1 MKNVLRRAIELLN
14 LLSDNENLTT
24 ENIKDSISDYRD
36 LNQQAFRRS
45 FERDK
50 NLLRSF
56 GYLIQYEN
64 DKWSYDKGYSLSG
77 YSIYES
83 IIKSDKISSEKL
95 INTYLYL
102 KKYLS
107 NSNYDNDKSEII
119 SKILQS
125 INEKRR
131 VGFDYLDK
139 YRKVKPQGLKYFD
152 NKWYLAGEE
161 NGSLKTF
168 NLDQIHNLKIGNKAD
183 LFQIENKNFPFS
195 WDDEK
200 YSIEATIKLK
210 KDLYDVNKNIFAH
223 NQTQLE
229 IKDEF
234 LHCNV
239 STNDS
244 YGFIKFLLLLDDEI
258 EIIKINSTV
267 NLKELLDVKKIDLQ
281 LVMSA
286 LSLIQNKEKWNI
298 NKLVQKLN
306 ISEKDLFYILSVITD
321 IYSQQGELLIDY
333 EYDDKNQEL
342 LFNFNPSLKNII
354 QINDGELFNLVFLL
368 TSNSIFKELVK
379 NNSDIEEFYNVVSP
393 YFNLEILDESNDGV
407 FENLT
412 FFEENIISYIKLGS
426 TEETFY
432 RIQPILLTT
441 NTDGIV
447 LEAIDLNEEKSKTF
461 LINRI
466 VDSLSIE
473 DFRESKKSN
482 NMEVVM
488 KFTYLNEKVLTDI
501 NKDDYQ
507 LKNKHVEAKF
517 YSELNAINFA
527 IKNYENIDI
536 ISPQFITNELKNR
549 NDKLKKEIKDMSLI
563 ELTIIIFISL
573 GILDKDKIGKFFR
586 VFNSSNS
593 DQVRK
598 VIGDETIEQKW
609 VWLEEE

>member
-102 KKYLS
+102 KKFLS
-107 NSNYDNDKSEII
+107 NSNYDNFKSEII

-234 LHCNV
+234 LRCNV

-267 NLKELLDVKKIDLQ
+267 NLKELLDVKK
-281 LVMSA
+281 
-286 LSLIQNKEKWNI
+286 N
-298 NKLVQKLN
+298 
-306 ISEKDLFYILSVITD
+306 
-321 IYSQQGELLIDY
+321 
-333 EYDDKNQEL
+333 
-342 LFNFNPSLKNII
+342 
-354 QINDGELFNLVFLL
+354 
-368 TSNSIFKELVK
+368 
-379 NNSDIEEFYNVVSP
+379 
-393 YFNLEILDESNDGV
+393 
-407 FENLT
+407 
-412 FFEENIISYIKLGS
+412 
-426 TEETFY
+426 
-432 RIQPILLTT
+432 
-441 NTDGIV
+441 
-447 LEAIDLNEEKSKTF
+447 
-461 LINRI
+461 
-466 VDSLSIE
+466 
-473 DFRESKKSN
+473 
-482 NMEVVM
+482 
-488 KFTYLNEKVLTDI
+488 
-501 NKDDYQ
+501 
-507 LKNKHVEAKF
+507 
-517 YSELNAINFA
+517 
-527 IKNYENIDI
+527 
-536 ISPQFITNELKNR
+536 
-549 NDKLKKEIKDMSLI
+549 
-563 ELTIIIFISL
+563 
-573 GILDKDKIGKFFR
+573 
-586 VFNSSNS
+586 
-593 DQVRK
+593 
-598 VIGDETIEQKW
+598 
-609 VWLEEE
+609 

>member
-14 LLSDNENLTT
+14 LLSDNQNLTT

-152 NKWYLAGEE
+152 NKWYLAGEDS
-161 NGSLKTF
+161 GLLKTF

-267 NLKELLDVKKIDLQ
+267 NLKELLDVKK
-281 LVMSA
+281 
-286 LSLIQNKEKWNI
+286 N
-298 NKLVQKLN
+298 
-306 ISEKDLFYILSVITD
+306 
-321 IYSQQGELLIDY
+321 
-333 EYDDKNQEL
+333 
-342 LFNFNPSLKNII
+342 
-354 QINDGELFNLVFLL
+354 
-368 TSNSIFKELVK
+368 
-379 NNSDIEEFYNVVSP
+379 
-393 YFNLEILDESNDGV
+393 
-407 FENLT
+407 
-412 FFEENIISYIKLGS
+412 
-426 TEETFY
+426 
-432 RIQPILLTT
+432 
-441 NTDGIV
+441 
-447 LEAIDLNEEKSKTF
+447 
-461 LINRI
+461 
-466 VDSLSIE
+466 
-473 DFRESKKSN
+473 
-482 NMEVVM
+482 
-488 KFTYLNEKVLTDI
+488 
-501 NKDDYQ
+501 
-507 LKNKHVEAKF
+507 
-517 YSELNAINFA
+517 
-527 IKNYENIDI
+527 
-536 ISPQFITNELKNR
+536 
-549 NDKLKKEIKDMSLI
+549 
-563 ELTIIIFISL
+563 
-573 GILDKDKIGKFFR
+573 
-586 VFNSSNS
+586 
-593 DQVRK
+593 
-598 VIGDETIEQKW
+598 
-609 VWLEEE
+609 

>member
-1 MKNVLRRAIELLN
+1 MKNVLKRAIELLN

-83 IIKSDKISSEKL
+83 IIKSDKISNEKL

-244 YGFIKFLLLLDDEI
+244 YGFIKFLLLIDDEI

-267 NLKELLDVKKIDLQ
+267 NLKELLDVKK
-281 LVMSA
+281 
-286 LSLIQNKEKWNI
+286 N
-298 NKLVQKLN
+298 
-306 ISEKDLFYILSVITD
+306 
-321 IYSQQGELLIDY
+321 
-333 EYDDKNQEL
+333 
-342 LFNFNPSLKNII
+342 
-354 QINDGELFNLVFLL
+354 
-368 TSNSIFKELVK
+368 
-379 NNSDIEEFYNVVSP
+379 
-393 YFNLEILDESNDGV
+393 
-407 FENLT
+407 
-412 FFEENIISYIKLGS
+412 
-426 TEETFY
+426 
-432 RIQPILLTT
+432 
-441 NTDGIV
+441 
-447 LEAIDLNEEKSKTF
+447 
-461 LINRI
+461 
-466 VDSLSIE
+466 
-473 DFRESKKSN
+473 
-482 NMEVVM
+482 
-488 KFTYLNEKVLTDI
+488 
-501 NKDDYQ
+501 
-507 LKNKHVEAKF
+507 
-517 YSELNAINFA
+517 
-527 IKNYENIDI
+527 
-536 ISPQFITNELKNR
+536 
-549 NDKLKKEIKDMSLI
+549 
-563 ELTIIIFISL
+563 
-573 GILDKDKIGKFFR
+573 
-586 VFNSSNS
+586 
-593 DQVRK
+593 
-598 VIGDETIEQKW
+598 
-609 VWLEEE
+609 

>member
-24 ENIKDSISDYRD
+24 ENIKDSIYDYRD

-107 NSNYDNDKSEII
+107 NSNYDNDRSEII

-131 VGFDYLDK
+131 VGFDYLEK

-152 NKWYLAGEE
+152 SKWYLAGEE

-229 IKDEF
+229 IKDDF

-267 NLKELLDVKKIDLQ
+267 NLKELLDVKK
-281 LVMSA
+281 
-286 LSLIQNKEKWNI
+286 N
-298 NKLVQKLN
+298 
-306 ISEKDLFYILSVITD
+306 
-321 IYSQQGELLIDY
+321 
-333 EYDDKNQEL
+333 
-342 LFNFNPSLKNII
+342 
-354 QINDGELFNLVFLL
+354 
-368 TSNSIFKELVK
+368 
-379 NNSDIEEFYNVVSP
+379 
-393 YFNLEILDESNDGV
+393 
-407 FENLT
+407 
-412 FFEENIISYIKLGS
+412 
-426 TEETFY
+426 
-432 RIQPILLTT
+432 
-441 NTDGIV
+441 
-447 LEAIDLNEEKSKTF
+447 
-461 LINRI
+461 
-466 VDSLSIE
+466 
-473 DFRESKKSN
+473 
-482 NMEVVM
+482 
-488 KFTYLNEKVLTDI
+488 
-501 NKDDYQ
+501 
-507 LKNKHVEAKF
+507 
-517 YSELNAINFA
+517 
-527 IKNYENIDI
+527 
-536 ISPQFITNELKNR
+536 
-549 NDKLKKEIKDMSLI
+549 
-563 ELTIIIFISL
+563 
-573 GILDKDKIGKFFR
+573 
-586 VFNSSNS
+586 
-593 DQVRK
+593 
-598 VIGDETIEQKW
+598 
-609 VWLEEE
+609 

>member
-131 VGFDYLDK
+131 VGFDYLEK

-168 NLDQIHNLKIGNKAD
+168 NLDQIHNLKIGNKTD

-229 IKDEF
+229 IKDDF

-244 YGFIKFLLLLDDEI
+244 YGFIKFLLFLDDEI

-267 NLKELLDVKKIDLQ
+267 NLKELLDVKK
-281 LVMSA
+281 
-286 LSLIQNKEKWNI
+286 N
-298 NKLVQKLN
+298 
-306 ISEKDLFYILSVITD
+306 
-321 IYSQQGELLIDY
+321 
-333 EYDDKNQEL
+333 
-342 LFNFNPSLKNII
+342 
-354 QINDGELFNLVFLL
+354 
-368 TSNSIFKELVK
+368 
-379 NNSDIEEFYNVVSP
+379 
-393 YFNLEILDESNDGV
+393 
-407 FENLT
+407 
-412 FFEENIISYIKLGS
+412 
-426 TEETFY
+426 
-432 RIQPILLTT
+432 
-441 NTDGIV
+441 
-447 LEAIDLNEEKSKTF
+447 
-461 LINRI
+461 
-466 VDSLSIE
+466 
-473 DFRESKKSN
+473 
-482 NMEVVM
+482 
-488 KFTYLNEKVLTDI
+488 
-501 NKDDYQ
+501 
-507 LKNKHVEAKF
+507 
-517 YSELNAINFA
+517 
-527 IKNYENIDI
+527 
-536 ISPQFITNELKNR
+536 
-549 NDKLKKEIKDMSLI
+549 
-563 ELTIIIFISL
+563 
-573 GILDKDKIGKFFR
+573 
-586 VFNSSNS
+586 
-593 DQVRK
+593 
-598 VIGDETIEQKW
+598 
-609 VWLEEE
+609 

>member
-83 IIKSDKISSEKL
+83 IIKSDKISNEKL

-119 SKILQS
+119 SKTLQS

-161 NGSLKTF
+161 NGLLKTF

-267 NLKELLDVKKIDLQ
+267 NLKELLDVKK
-281 LVMSA
+281 
-286 LSLIQNKEKWNI
+286 N
-298 NKLVQKLN
+298 
-306 ISEKDLFYILSVITD
+306 
-321 IYSQQGELLIDY
+321 
-333 EYDDKNQEL
+333 
-342 LFNFNPSLKNII
+342 
-354 QINDGELFNLVFLL
+354 
-368 TSNSIFKELVK
+368 
-379 NNSDIEEFYNVVSP
+379 
-393 YFNLEILDESNDGV
+393 
-407 FENLT
+407 
-412 FFEENIISYIKLGS
+412 
-426 TEETFY
+426 
-432 RIQPILLTT
+432 
-441 NTDGIV
+441 
-447 LEAIDLNEEKSKTF
+447 
-461 LINRI
+461 
-466 VDSLSIE
+466 
-473 DFRESKKSN
+473 
-482 NMEVVM
+482 
-488 KFTYLNEKVLTDI
+488 
-501 NKDDYQ
+501 
-507 LKNKHVEAKF
+507 
-517 YSELNAINFA
+517 
-527 IKNYENIDI
+527 
-536 ISPQFITNELKNR
+536 
-549 NDKLKKEIKDMSLI
+549 
-563 ELTIIIFISL
+563 
-573 GILDKDKIGKFFR
+573 
-586 VFNSSNS
+586 
-593 DQVRK
+593 
-598 VIGDETIEQKW
+598 
-609 VWLEEE
+609 

>member
-14 LLSDNENLTT
+14 LLSDNQNLTT

-64 DKWSYDKGYSLSG
+64 DKWSYDKGYTLSG

-107 NSNYDNDKSEII
+107 NSNYDNDKSEKI

-131 VGFDYLDK
+131 VGFDYLEK

-161 NGSLKTF
+161 NGPLKTF

-267 NLKELLDVKKIDLQ
+267 NLKELLDVKK
-281 LVMSA
+281 
-286 LSLIQNKEKWNI
+286 N
-298 NKLVQKLN
+298 
-306 ISEKDLFYILSVITD
+306 
-321 IYSQQGELLIDY
+321 
-333 EYDDKNQEL
+333 
-342 LFNFNPSLKNII
+342 
-354 QINDGELFNLVFLL
+354 
-368 TSNSIFKELVK
+368 
-379 NNSDIEEFYNVVSP
+379 
-393 YFNLEILDESNDGV
+393 
-407 FENLT
+407 
-412 FFEENIISYIKLGS
+412 
-426 TEETFY
+426 
-432 RIQPILLTT
+432 
-441 NTDGIV
+441 
-447 LEAIDLNEEKSKTF
+447 
-461 LINRI
+461 
-466 VDSLSIE
+466 
-473 DFRESKKSN
+473 
-482 NMEVVM
+482 
-488 KFTYLNEKVLTDI
+488 
-501 NKDDYQ
+501 
-507 LKNKHVEAKF
+507 
-517 YSELNAINFA
+517 
-527 IKNYENIDI
+527 
-536 ISPQFITNELKNR
+536 
-549 NDKLKKEIKDMSLI
+549 
-563 ELTIIIFISL
+563 
-573 GILDKDKIGKFFR
+573 
-586 VFNSSNS
+586 
-593 DQVRK
+593 
-598 VIGDETIEQKW
+598 
-609 VWLEEE
+609 

>member
-1 MKNVLRRAIELLN
+1 MKNVLKRAIELLN

-83 IIKSDKISSEKL
+83 IIKSGKISNEKL

-119 SKILQS
+119 SKTLQS

-161 NGSLKTF
+161 NELLKTF

-267 NLKELLDVKKIDLQ
+267 NLKELLDVKK
-281 LVMSA
+281 
-286 LSLIQNKEKWNI
+286 N
-298 NKLVQKLN
+298 
-306 ISEKDLFYILSVITD
+306 
-321 IYSQQGELLIDY
+321 
-333 EYDDKNQEL
+333 
-342 LFNFNPSLKNII
+342 
-354 QINDGELFNLVFLL
+354 
-368 TSNSIFKELVK
+368 
-379 NNSDIEEFYNVVSP
+379 
-393 YFNLEILDESNDGV
+393 
-407 FENLT
+407 
-412 FFEENIISYIKLGS
+412 
-426 TEETFY
+426 
-432 RIQPILLTT
+432 
-441 NTDGIV
+441 
-447 LEAIDLNEEKSKTF
+447 
-461 LINRI
+461 
-466 VDSLSIE
+466 
-473 DFRESKKSN
+473 
-482 NMEVVM
+482 
-488 KFTYLNEKVLTDI
+488 
-501 NKDDYQ
+501 
-507 LKNKHVEAKF
+507 
-517 YSELNAINFA
+517 
-527 IKNYENIDI
+527 
-536 ISPQFITNELKNR
+536 
-549 NDKLKKEIKDMSLI
+549 
-563 ELTIIIFISL
+563 
-573 GILDKDKIGKFFR
+573 
-586 VFNSSNS
+586 
-593 DQVRK
+593 
-598 VIGDETIEQKW
+598 
-609 VWLEEE
+609 

>member
-161 NGSLKTF
+161 NELLKTF

-195 WDDEK
+195 WDVEN

-210 KDLYDVNKNIFAH
+210 KDLYEVNKNTFAH

-244 YGFIKFLLLLDDEI
+244 YGFIKFLLLIDDEI

-267 NLKELLDVKKIDLQ
+267 NLKELLDVKK
-281 LVMSA
+281 
-286 LSLIQNKEKWNI
+286 N
-298 NKLVQKLN
+298 
-306 ISEKDLFYILSVITD
+306 
-321 IYSQQGELLIDY
+321 
-333 EYDDKNQEL
+333 
-342 LFNFNPSLKNII
+342 
-354 QINDGELFNLVFLL
+354 
-368 TSNSIFKELVK
+368 
-379 NNSDIEEFYNVVSP
+379 
-393 YFNLEILDESNDGV
+393 
-407 FENLT
+407 
-412 FFEENIISYIKLGS
+412 
-426 TEETFY
+426 
-432 RIQPILLTT
+432 
-441 NTDGIV
+441 
-447 LEAIDLNEEKSKTF
+447 
-461 LINRI
+461 
-466 VDSLSIE
+466 
-473 DFRESKKSN
+473 
-482 NMEVVM
+482 
-488 KFTYLNEKVLTDI
+488 
-501 NKDDYQ
+501 
-507 LKNKHVEAKF
+507 
-517 YSELNAINFA
+517 
-527 IKNYENIDI
+527 
-536 ISPQFITNELKNR
+536 
-549 NDKLKKEIKDMSLI
+549 
-563 ELTIIIFISL
+563 
-573 GILDKDKIGKFFR
+573 
-586 VFNSSNS
+586 
-593 DQVRK
+593 
-598 VIGDETIEQKW
+598 
-609 VWLEEE
+609 

>member
-24 ENIKDSISDYRD
+24 ENIKDNISDYRD

-161 NGSLKTF
+161 NGLLKTF
-168 NLDQIHNLKIGNKAD
+168 NLDQIHNLKTGNKAD

-234 LHCNV
+234 LHCNI

-267 NLKELLDVKKIDLQ
+267 NLQELLDVKK
-281 LVMSA
+281 
-286 LSLIQNKEKWNI
+286 N
-298 NKLVQKLN
+298 
-306 ISEKDLFYILSVITD
+306 
-321 IYSQQGELLIDY
+321 
-333 EYDDKNQEL
+333 
-342 LFNFNPSLKNII
+342 
-354 QINDGELFNLVFLL
+354 
-368 TSNSIFKELVK
+368 
-379 NNSDIEEFYNVVSP
+379 
-393 YFNLEILDESNDGV
+393 
-407 FENLT
+407 
-412 FFEENIISYIKLGS
+412 
-426 TEETFY
+426 
-432 RIQPILLTT
+432 
-441 NTDGIV
+441 
-447 LEAIDLNEEKSKTF
+447 
-461 LINRI
+461 
-466 VDSLSIE
+466 
-473 DFRESKKSN
+473 
-482 NMEVVM
+482 
-488 KFTYLNEKVLTDI
+488 
-501 NKDDYQ
+501 
-507 LKNKHVEAKF
+507 
-517 YSELNAINFA
+517 
-527 IKNYENIDI
+527 
-536 ISPQFITNELKNR
+536 
-549 NDKLKKEIKDMSLI
+549 
-563 ELTIIIFISL
+563 
-573 GILDKDKIGKFFR
+573 
-586 VFNSSNS
+586 
-593 DQVRK
+593 
-598 VIGDETIEQKW
+598 
-609 VWLEEE
+609 

>member
-107 NSNYDNDKSEII
+107 NSNYDNDKSEKI

-210 KDLYDVNKNIFAH
+210 KDLYEVNKNIFAH

-239 STNDS
+239 FTNDS
-244 YGFIKFLLLLDDEI
+244 YGFIKFLLLVNDEI
-258 EIIKINSTV
+258 EIIKIDSTV
-267 NLKELLDVKKIDLQ
+267 NLKELLDVKK
-281 LVMSA
+281 
-286 LSLIQNKEKWNI
+286 N
-298 NKLVQKLN
+298 
-306 ISEKDLFYILSVITD
+306 
-321 IYSQQGELLIDY
+321 
-333 EYDDKNQEL
+333 
-342 LFNFNPSLKNII
+342 
-354 QINDGELFNLVFLL
+354 
-368 TSNSIFKELVK
+368 
-379 NNSDIEEFYNVVSP
+379 
-393 YFNLEILDESNDGV
+393 
-407 FENLT
+407 
-412 FFEENIISYIKLGS
+412 
-426 TEETFY
+426 
-432 RIQPILLTT
+432 
-441 NTDGIV
+441 
-447 LEAIDLNEEKSKTF
+447 
-461 LINRI
+461 
-466 VDSLSIE
+466 
-473 DFRESKKSN
+473 
-482 NMEVVM
+482 
-488 KFTYLNEKVLTDI
+488 
-501 NKDDYQ
+501 
-507 LKNKHVEAKF
+507 
-517 YSELNAINFA
+517 
-527 IKNYENIDI
+527 
-536 ISPQFITNELKNR
+536 
-549 NDKLKKEIKDMSLI
+549 
-563 ELTIIIFISL
+563 
-573 GILDKDKIGKFFR
+573 
-586 VFNSSNS
+586 
-593 DQVRK
+593 
-598 VIGDETIEQKW
+598 
-609 VWLEEE
+609 

>member
-1 MKNVLRRAIELLN
+1 MKNVLRRSIELLN
-14 LLSDNENLTT
+14 LLSDNQNLTT

-210 KDLYDVNKNIFAH
+210 KDLYEVNKNIFAH

-267 NLKELLDVKKIDLQ
+267 NLKELLDVKK
-281 LVMSA
+281 
-286 LSLIQNKEKWNI
+286 N
-298 NKLVQKLN
+298 
-306 ISEKDLFYILSVITD
+306 
-321 IYSQQGELLIDY
+321 
-333 EYDDKNQEL
+333 
-342 LFNFNPSLKNII
+342 
-354 QINDGELFNLVFLL
+354 
-368 TSNSIFKELVK
+368 
-379 NNSDIEEFYNVVSP
+379 
-393 YFNLEILDESNDGV
+393 
-407 FENLT
+407 
-412 FFEENIISYIKLGS
+412 
-426 TEETFY
+426 
-432 RIQPILLTT
+432 
-441 NTDGIV
+441 
-447 LEAIDLNEEKSKTF
+447 
-461 LINRI
+461 
-466 VDSLSIE
+466 
-473 DFRESKKSN
+473 
-482 NMEVVM
+482 
-488 KFTYLNEKVLTDI
+488 
-501 NKDDYQ
+501 
-507 LKNKHVEAKF
+507 
-517 YSELNAINFA
+517 
-527 IKNYENIDI
+527 
-536 ISPQFITNELKNR
+536 
-549 NDKLKKEIKDMSLI
+549 
-563 ELTIIIFISL
+563 
-573 GILDKDKIGKFFR
+573 
-586 VFNSSNS
+586 
-593 DQVRK
+593 
-598 VIGDETIEQKW
+598 
-609 VWLEEE
+609 

>member
-14 LLSDNENLTT
+14 LLSDNENITT

-107 NSNYDNDKSEII
+107 NGNYDNDKSEII

-267 NLKELLDVKKIDLQ
+267 NLKELLDVKK
-281 LVMSA
+281 
-286 LSLIQNKEKWNI
+286 N
-298 NKLVQKLN
+298 
-306 ISEKDLFYILSVITD
+306 
-321 IYSQQGELLIDY
+321 
-333 EYDDKNQEL
+333 
-342 LFNFNPSLKNII
+342 
-354 QINDGELFNLVFLL
+354 
-368 TSNSIFKELVK
+368 
-379 NNSDIEEFYNVVSP
+379 
-393 YFNLEILDESNDGV
+393 
-407 FENLT
+407 
-412 FFEENIISYIKLGS
+412 
-426 TEETFY
+426 
-432 RIQPILLTT
+432 
-441 NTDGIV
+441 
-447 LEAIDLNEEKSKTF
+447 
-461 LINRI
+461 
-466 VDSLSIE
+466 
-473 DFRESKKSN
+473 
-482 NMEVVM
+482 
-488 KFTYLNEKVLTDI
+488 
-501 NKDDYQ
+501 
-507 LKNKHVEAKF
+507 
-517 YSELNAINFA
+517 
-527 IKNYENIDI
+527 
-536 ISPQFITNELKNR
+536 
-549 NDKLKKEIKDMSLI
+549 
-563 ELTIIIFISL
+563 
-573 GILDKDKIGKFFR
+573 
-586 VFNSSNS
+586 
-593 DQVRK
+593 
-598 VIGDETIEQKW
+598 
-609 VWLEEE
+609 

>member
-64 DKWSYDKGYSLSG
+64 DKWSYDKGYTLSG

-83 IIKSDKISSEKL
+83 IIKSDKINSEKL

-131 VGFDYLDK
+131 VGFDYLEK

-183 LFQIENKNFPFS
+183 LFQIENKIFPFS

-229 IKDEF
+229 IKDDF
-234 LHCNV
+234 LQCNV

-267 NLKELLDVKKIDLQ
+267 NLKEILNVKK
-281 LVMSA
+281 
-286 LSLIQNKEKWNI
+286 N
-298 NKLVQKLN
+298 
-306 ISEKDLFYILSVITD
+306 
-321 IYSQQGELLIDY
+321 
-333 EYDDKNQEL
+333 
-342 LFNFNPSLKNII
+342 
-354 QINDGELFNLVFLL
+354 
-368 TSNSIFKELVK
+368 
-379 NNSDIEEFYNVVSP
+379 
-393 YFNLEILDESNDGV
+393 
-407 FENLT
+407 
-412 FFEENIISYIKLGS
+412 
-426 TEETFY
+426 
-432 RIQPILLTT
+432 
-441 NTDGIV
+441 
-447 LEAIDLNEEKSKTF
+447 
-461 LINRI
+461 
-466 VDSLSIE
+466 
-473 DFRESKKSN
+473 
-482 NMEVVM
+482 
-488 KFTYLNEKVLTDI
+488 
-501 NKDDYQ
+501 
-507 LKNKHVEAKF
+507 
-517 YSELNAINFA
+517 
-527 IKNYENIDI
+527 
-536 ISPQFITNELKNR
+536 
-549 NDKLKKEIKDMSLI
+549 
-563 ELTIIIFISL
+563 
-573 GILDKDKIGKFFR
+573 
-586 VFNSSNS
+586 
-593 DQVRK
+593 
-598 VIGDETIEQKW
+598 
-609 VWLEEE
+609 

>member
-139 YRKVKPQGLKYFD
+139 YRKVKPQGLKYYD

-210 KDLYDVNKNIFAH
+210 KDLYEVNKNIFAH

-244 YGFIKFLLLLDDEI
+244 YGFIKFLLLLNDEI
-258 EIIKINSTV
+258 EIVKIDSTV
-267 NLKELLDVKKIDLQ
+267 NLKELLDVKK
-281 LVMSA
+281 
-286 LSLIQNKEKWNI
+286 N
-298 NKLVQKLN
+298 
-306 ISEKDLFYILSVITD
+306 
-321 IYSQQGELLIDY
+321 
-333 EYDDKNQEL
+333 
-342 LFNFNPSLKNII
+342 
-354 QINDGELFNLVFLL
+354 
-368 TSNSIFKELVK
+368 
-379 NNSDIEEFYNVVSP
+379 
-393 YFNLEILDESNDGV
+393 
-407 FENLT
+407 
-412 FFEENIISYIKLGS
+412 
-426 TEETFY
+426 
-432 RIQPILLTT
+432 
-441 NTDGIV
+441 
-447 LEAIDLNEEKSKTF
+447 
-461 LINRI
+461 
-466 VDSLSIE
+466 
-473 DFRESKKSN
+473 
-482 NMEVVM
+482 
-488 KFTYLNEKVLTDI
+488 
-501 NKDDYQ
+501 
-507 LKNKHVEAKF
+507 
-517 YSELNAINFA
+517 
-527 IKNYENIDI
+527 
-536 ISPQFITNELKNR
+536 
-549 NDKLKKEIKDMSLI
+549 
-563 ELTIIIFISL
+563 
-573 GILDKDKIGKFFR
+573 
-586 VFNSSNS
+586 
-593 DQVRK
+593 
-598 VIGDETIEQKW
+598 
-609 VWLEEE
+609 

>member
-161 NGSLKTF
+161 NGLLKTF

-210 KDLYDVNKNIFAH
+210 KDLYEVNKNIFAH

-244 YGFIKFLLLLDDEI
+244 YGFIKFLLLIDDEI

-267 NLKELLDVKKIDLQ
+267 NLKELLDVKK
-281 LVMSA
+281 
-286 LSLIQNKEKWNI
+286 N
-298 NKLVQKLN
+298 
-306 ISEKDLFYILSVITD
+306 
-321 IYSQQGELLIDY
+321 
-333 EYDDKNQEL
+333 
-342 LFNFNPSLKNII
+342 
-354 QINDGELFNLVFLL
+354 
-368 TSNSIFKELVK
+368 
-379 NNSDIEEFYNVVSP
+379 
-393 YFNLEILDESNDGV
+393 
-407 FENLT
+407 
-412 FFEENIISYIKLGS
+412 
-426 TEETFY
+426 
-432 RIQPILLTT
+432 
-441 NTDGIV
+441 
-447 LEAIDLNEEKSKTF
+447 
-461 LINRI
+461 
-466 VDSLSIE
+466 
-473 DFRESKKSN
+473 
-482 NMEVVM
+482 
-488 KFTYLNEKVLTDI
+488 
-501 NKDDYQ
+501 
-507 LKNKHVEAKF
+507 
-517 YSELNAINFA
+517 
-527 IKNYENIDI
+527 
-536 ISPQFITNELKNR
+536 
-549 NDKLKKEIKDMSLI
+549 
-563 ELTIIIFISL
+563 
-573 GILDKDKIGKFFR
+573 
-586 VFNSSNS
+586 
-593 DQVRK
+593 
-598 VIGDETIEQKW
+598 
-609 VWLEEE
+609 

>member
-83 IIKSDKISSEKL
+83 IIKSNKISNEKL

-161 NGSLKTF
+161 NGPLKTF

-267 NLKELLDVKKIDLQ
+267 NLKELLDVKK
-281 LVMSA
+281 
-286 LSLIQNKEKWNI
+286 N
-298 NKLVQKLN
+298 
-306 ISEKDLFYILSVITD
+306 
-321 IYSQQGELLIDY
+321 
-333 EYDDKNQEL
+333 
-342 LFNFNPSLKNII
+342 
-354 QINDGELFNLVFLL
+354 
-368 TSNSIFKELVK
+368 
-379 NNSDIEEFYNVVSP
+379 
-393 YFNLEILDESNDGV
+393 
-407 FENLT
+407 
-412 FFEENIISYIKLGS
+412 
-426 TEETFY
+426 
-432 RIQPILLTT
+432 
-441 NTDGIV
+441 
-447 LEAIDLNEEKSKTF
+447 
-461 LINRI
+461 
-466 VDSLSIE
+466 
-473 DFRESKKSN
+473 
-482 NMEVVM
+482 
-488 KFTYLNEKVLTDI
+488 
-501 NKDDYQ
+501 
-507 LKNKHVEAKF
+507 
-517 YSELNAINFA
+517 
-527 IKNYENIDI
+527 
-536 ISPQFITNELKNR
+536 
-549 NDKLKKEIKDMSLI
+549 
-563 ELTIIIFISL
+563 
-573 GILDKDKIGKFFR
+573 
-586 VFNSSNS
+586 
-593 DQVRK
+593 
-598 VIGDETIEQKW
+598 
-609 VWLEEE
+609 

>member
-83 IIKSDKISSEKL
+83 IIKSDKISNEKL

-119 SKILQS
+119 SKILKS

-267 NLKELLDVKKIDLQ
+267 NLKELLDVKK
-281 LVMSA
+281 
-286 LSLIQNKEKWNI
+286 N
-298 NKLVQKLN
+298 
-306 ISEKDLFYILSVITD
+306 
-321 IYSQQGELLIDY
+321 
-333 EYDDKNQEL
+333 
-342 LFNFNPSLKNII
+342 
-354 QINDGELFNLVFLL
+354 
-368 TSNSIFKELVK
+368 
-379 NNSDIEEFYNVVSP
+379 
-393 YFNLEILDESNDGV
+393 
-407 FENLT
+407 
-412 FFEENIISYIKLGS
+412 
-426 TEETFY
+426 
-432 RIQPILLTT
+432 
-441 NTDGIV
+441 
-447 LEAIDLNEEKSKTF
+447 
-461 LINRI
+461 
-466 VDSLSIE
+466 
-473 DFRESKKSN
+473 
-482 NMEVVM
+482 
-488 KFTYLNEKVLTDI
+488 
-501 NKDDYQ
+501 
-507 LKNKHVEAKF
+507 
-517 YSELNAINFA
+517 
-527 IKNYENIDI
+527 
-536 ISPQFITNELKNR
+536 
-549 NDKLKKEIKDMSLI
+549 
-563 ELTIIIFISL
+563 
-573 GILDKDKIGKFFR
+573 
-586 VFNSSNS
+586 
-593 DQVRK
+593 
-598 VIGDETIEQKW
+598 
-609 VWLEEE
+609 

>member
-83 IIKSDKISSEKL
+83 IIKSEKISSEKL

-107 NSNYDNDKSEII
+107 NSNYDNDKSETI
-119 SKILQS
+119 SKILES

-161 NGSLKTF
+161 NGLLKTF

-210 KDLYDVNKNIFAH
+210 KDLYEVNKNIFAH

-267 NLKELLDVKKIDLQ
+267 NLKELLDVKK
-281 LVMSA
+281 
-286 LSLIQNKEKWNI
+286 N
-298 NKLVQKLN
+298 
-306 ISEKDLFYILSVITD
+306 
-321 IYSQQGELLIDY
+321 
-333 EYDDKNQEL
+333 
-342 LFNFNPSLKNII
+342 
-354 QINDGELFNLVFLL
+354 
-368 TSNSIFKELVK
+368 
-379 NNSDIEEFYNVVSP
+379 
-393 YFNLEILDESNDGV
+393 
-407 FENLT
+407 
-412 FFEENIISYIKLGS
+412 
-426 TEETFY
+426 
-432 RIQPILLTT
+432 
-441 NTDGIV
+441 
-447 LEAIDLNEEKSKTF
+447 
-461 LINRI
+461 
-466 VDSLSIE
+466 
-473 DFRESKKSN
+473 
-482 NMEVVM
+482 
-488 KFTYLNEKVLTDI
+488 
-501 NKDDYQ
+501 
-507 LKNKHVEAKF
+507 
-517 YSELNAINFA
+517 
-527 IKNYENIDI
+527 
-536 ISPQFITNELKNR
+536 
-549 NDKLKKEIKDMSLI
+549 
-563 ELTIIIFISL
+563 
-573 GILDKDKIGKFFR
+573 
-586 VFNSSNS
+586 
-593 DQVRK
+593 
-598 VIGDETIEQKW
+598 
-609 VWLEEE
+609 

>member
-161 NGSLKTF
+161 NELLKTF

-244 YGFIKFLLLLDDEI
+244 YGFIKFLLLIDDEI

-267 NLKELLDVKKIDLQ
+267 NLKELLDVKK
-281 LVMSA
+281 
-286 LSLIQNKEKWNI
+286 N
-298 NKLVQKLN
+298 
-306 ISEKDLFYILSVITD
+306 
-321 IYSQQGELLIDY
+321 
-333 EYDDKNQEL
+333 
-342 LFNFNPSLKNII
+342 
-354 QINDGELFNLVFLL
+354 
-368 TSNSIFKELVK
+368 
-379 NNSDIEEFYNVVSP
+379 
-393 YFNLEILDESNDGV
+393 
-407 FENLT
+407 
-412 FFEENIISYIKLGS
+412 
-426 TEETFY
+426 
-432 RIQPILLTT
+432 
-441 NTDGIV
+441 
-447 LEAIDLNEEKSKTF
+447 
-461 LINRI
+461 
-466 VDSLSIE
+466 
-473 DFRESKKSN
+473 
-482 NMEVVM
+482 
-488 KFTYLNEKVLTDI
+488 
-501 NKDDYQ
+501 
-507 LKNKHVEAKF
+507 
-517 YSELNAINFA
+517 
-527 IKNYENIDI
+527 
-536 ISPQFITNELKNR
+536 
-549 NDKLKKEIKDMSLI
+549 
-563 ELTIIIFISL
+563 
-573 GILDKDKIGKFFR
+573 
-586 VFNSSNS
+586 
-593 DQVRK
+593 
-598 VIGDETIEQKW
+598 
-609 VWLEEE
+609 

>member
-161 NGSLKTF
+161 NGLLKTF
-168 NLDQIHNLKIGNKAD
+168 NLDQIHNLKTGNKAD

-234 LHCNV
+234 LYFNV

-267 NLKELLDVKKIDLQ
+267 NLKELLDVKK
-281 LVMSA
+281 
-286 LSLIQNKEKWNI
+286 N
-298 NKLVQKLN
+298 
-306 ISEKDLFYILSVITD
+306 
-321 IYSQQGELLIDY
+321 
-333 EYDDKNQEL
+333 
-342 LFNFNPSLKNII
+342 
-354 QINDGELFNLVFLL
+354 
-368 TSNSIFKELVK
+368 
-379 NNSDIEEFYNVVSP
+379 
-393 YFNLEILDESNDGV
+393 
-407 FENLT
+407 
-412 FFEENIISYIKLGS
+412 
-426 TEETFY
+426 
-432 RIQPILLTT
+432 
-441 NTDGIV
+441 
-447 LEAIDLNEEKSKTF
+447 
-461 LINRI
+461 
-466 VDSLSIE
+466 
-473 DFRESKKSN
+473 
-482 NMEVVM
+482 
-488 KFTYLNEKVLTDI
+488 
-501 NKDDYQ
+501 
-507 LKNKHVEAKF
+507 
-517 YSELNAINFA
+517 
-527 IKNYENIDI
+527 
-536 ISPQFITNELKNR
+536 
-549 NDKLKKEIKDMSLI
+549 
-563 ELTIIIFISL
+563 
-573 GILDKDKIGKFFR
+573 
-586 VFNSSNS
+586 
-593 DQVRK
+593 
-598 VIGDETIEQKW
+598 
-609 VWLEEE
+609 

>member
-210 KDLYDVNKNIFAH
+210 KDLYEVNKNIFAH

-234 LHCNV
+234 LHCSV

-267 NLKELLDVKKIDLQ
+267 NLKELLDVKK
-281 LVMSA
+281 
-286 LSLIQNKEKWNI
+286 N
-298 NKLVQKLN
+298 
-306 ISEKDLFYILSVITD
+306 
-321 IYSQQGELLIDY
+321 
-333 EYDDKNQEL
+333 
-342 LFNFNPSLKNII
+342 
-354 QINDGELFNLVFLL
+354 
-368 TSNSIFKELVK
+368 
-379 NNSDIEEFYNVVSP
+379 
-393 YFNLEILDESNDGV
+393 
-407 FENLT
+407 
-412 FFEENIISYIKLGS
+412 
-426 TEETFY
+426 
-432 RIQPILLTT
+432 
-441 NTDGIV
+441 
-447 LEAIDLNEEKSKTF
+447 
-461 LINRI
+461 
-466 VDSLSIE
+466 
-473 DFRESKKSN
+473 
-482 NMEVVM
+482 
-488 KFTYLNEKVLTDI
+488 
-501 NKDDYQ
+501 
-507 LKNKHVEAKF
+507 
-517 YSELNAINFA
+517 
-527 IKNYENIDI
+527 
-536 ISPQFITNELKNR
+536 
-549 NDKLKKEIKDMSLI
+549 
-563 ELTIIIFISL
+563 
-573 GILDKDKIGKFFR
+573 
-586 VFNSSNS
+586 
-593 DQVRK
+593 
-598 VIGDETIEQKW
+598 
-609 VWLEEE
+609 

>member
-161 NGSLKTF
+161 SGLLKTF

-234 LHCNV
+234 LHCNI

-267 NLKELLDVKKIDLQ
+267 NLKELLDVKK
-281 LVMSA
+281 
-286 LSLIQNKEKWNI
+286 N
-298 NKLVQKLN
+298 
-306 ISEKDLFYILSVITD
+306 
-321 IYSQQGELLIDY
+321 
-333 EYDDKNQEL
+333 
-342 LFNFNPSLKNII
+342 
-354 QINDGELFNLVFLL
+354 
-368 TSNSIFKELVK
+368 
-379 NNSDIEEFYNVVSP
+379 
-393 YFNLEILDESNDGV
+393 
-407 FENLT
+407 
-412 FFEENIISYIKLGS
+412 
-426 TEETFY
+426 
-432 RIQPILLTT
+432 
-441 NTDGIV
+441 
-447 LEAIDLNEEKSKTF
+447 
-461 LINRI
+461 
-466 VDSLSIE
+466 
-473 DFRESKKSN
+473 
-482 NMEVVM
+482 
-488 KFTYLNEKVLTDI
+488 
-501 NKDDYQ
+501 
-507 LKNKHVEAKF
+507 
-517 YSELNAINFA
+517 
-527 IKNYENIDI
+527 
-536 ISPQFITNELKNR
+536 
-549 NDKLKKEIKDMSLI
+549 
-563 ELTIIIFISL
+563 
-573 GILDKDKIGKFFR
+573 
-586 VFNSSNS
+586 
-593 DQVRK
+593 
-598 VIGDETIEQKW
+598 
-609 VWLEEE
+609 

>member
-161 NGSLKTF
+161 NELLKTF

-210 KDLYDVNKNIFAH
+210 KDLYEVNKNTFAH

-258 EIIKINSTV
+258 EIIKINSSV
-267 NLKELLDVKKIDLQ
+267 NLKELLDVKK
-281 LVMSA
+281 
-286 LSLIQNKEKWNI
+286 N
-298 NKLVQKLN
+298 
-306 ISEKDLFYILSVITD
+306 
-321 IYSQQGELLIDY
+321 
-333 EYDDKNQEL
+333 
-342 LFNFNPSLKNII
+342 
-354 QINDGELFNLVFLL
+354 
-368 TSNSIFKELVK
+368 
-379 NNSDIEEFYNVVSP
+379 
-393 YFNLEILDESNDGV
+393 
-407 FENLT
+407 
-412 FFEENIISYIKLGS
+412 
-426 TEETFY
+426 
-432 RIQPILLTT
+432 
-441 NTDGIV
+441 
-447 LEAIDLNEEKSKTF
+447 
-461 LINRI
+461 
-466 VDSLSIE
+466 
-473 DFRESKKSN
+473 
-482 NMEVVM
+482 
-488 KFTYLNEKVLTDI
+488 
-501 NKDDYQ
+501 
-507 LKNKHVEAKF
+507 
-517 YSELNAINFA
+517 
-527 IKNYENIDI
+527 
-536 ISPQFITNELKNR
+536 
-549 NDKLKKEIKDMSLI
+549 
-563 ELTIIIFISL
+563 
-573 GILDKDKIGKFFR
+573 
-586 VFNSSNS
+586 
-593 DQVRK
+593 
-598 VIGDETIEQKW
+598 
-609 VWLEEE
+609 

>member
-161 NGSLKTF
+161 NGLLKTF

-210 KDLYDVNKNIFAH
+210 KDLYDVNKNIFSH

-229 IKDEF
+229 IKDDF
-234 LHCNV
+234 LHCNI

-258 EIIKINSTV
+258 EIIKINSSV
-267 NLKELLDVKKIDLQ
+267 NLKELLDVKK
-281 LVMSA
+281 
-286 LSLIQNKEKWNI
+286 N
-298 NKLVQKLN
+298 
-306 ISEKDLFYILSVITD
+306 
-321 IYSQQGELLIDY
+321 
-333 EYDDKNQEL
+333 
-342 LFNFNPSLKNII
+342 
-354 QINDGELFNLVFLL
+354 
-368 TSNSIFKELVK
+368 
-379 NNSDIEEFYNVVSP
+379 
-393 YFNLEILDESNDGV
+393 
-407 FENLT
+407 
-412 FFEENIISYIKLGS
+412 
-426 TEETFY
+426 
-432 RIQPILLTT
+432 
-441 NTDGIV
+441 
-447 LEAIDLNEEKSKTF
+447 
-461 LINRI
+461 
-466 VDSLSIE
+466 
-473 DFRESKKSN
+473 
-482 NMEVVM
+482 
-488 KFTYLNEKVLTDI
+488 
-501 NKDDYQ
+501 
-507 LKNKHVEAKF
+507 
-517 YSELNAINFA
+517 
-527 IKNYENIDI
+527 
-536 ISPQFITNELKNR
+536 
-549 NDKLKKEIKDMSLI
+549 
-563 ELTIIIFISL
+563 
-573 GILDKDKIGKFFR
+573 
-586 VFNSSNS
+586 
-593 DQVRK
+593 
-598 VIGDETIEQKW
+598 
-609 VWLEEE
+609 

>member
-24 ENIKDSISDYRD
+24 ENIKDSIYDYRD

-229 IKDEF
+229 IKEDF

-267 NLKELLDVKKIDLQ
+267 NLKELLDVKK
-281 LVMSA
+281 
-286 LSLIQNKEKWNI
+286 N
-298 NKLVQKLN
+298 
-306 ISEKDLFYILSVITD
+306 
-321 IYSQQGELLIDY
+321 
-333 EYDDKNQEL
+333 
-342 LFNFNPSLKNII
+342 
-354 QINDGELFNLVFLL
+354 
-368 TSNSIFKELVK
+368 
-379 NNSDIEEFYNVVSP
+379 
-393 YFNLEILDESNDGV
+393 
-407 FENLT
+407 
-412 FFEENIISYIKLGS
+412 
-426 TEETFY
+426 
-432 RIQPILLTT
+432 
-441 NTDGIV
+441 
-447 LEAIDLNEEKSKTF
+447 
-461 LINRI
+461 
-466 VDSLSIE
+466 
-473 DFRESKKSN
+473 
-482 NMEVVM
+482 
-488 KFTYLNEKVLTDI
+488 
-501 NKDDYQ
+501 
-507 LKNKHVEAKF
+507 
-517 YSELNAINFA
+517 
-527 IKNYENIDI
+527 
-536 ISPQFITNELKNR
+536 
-549 NDKLKKEIKDMSLI
+549 
-563 ELTIIIFISL
+563 
-573 GILDKDKIGKFFR
+573 
-586 VFNSSNS
+586 
-593 DQVRK
+593 
-598 VIGDETIEQKW
+598 
-609 VWLEEE
+609 

>member
-83 IIKSDKISSEKL
+83 IIKSDKISNEKL

-107 NSNYDNDKSEII
+107 NNNYDNDKSEII

-161 NGSLKTF
+161 NGLLKTF
-168 NLDQIHNLKIGNKAD
+168 NLDQIYNLKIGNKAD

-223 NQTQLE
+223 NHTQLK

-258 EIIKINSTV
+258 DIIKINSTV
-267 NLKELLDVKKIDLQ
+267 NLKELLDVKK
-281 LVMSA
+281 
-286 LSLIQNKEKWNI
+286 N
-298 NKLVQKLN
+298 
-306 ISEKDLFYILSVITD
+306 
-321 IYSQQGELLIDY
+321 
-333 EYDDKNQEL
+333 
-342 LFNFNPSLKNII
+342 
-354 QINDGELFNLVFLL
+354 
-368 TSNSIFKELVK
+368 
-379 NNSDIEEFYNVVSP
+379 
-393 YFNLEILDESNDGV
+393 
-407 FENLT
+407 
-412 FFEENIISYIKLGS
+412 
-426 TEETFY
+426 
-432 RIQPILLTT
+432 
-441 NTDGIV
+441 
-447 LEAIDLNEEKSKTF
+447 
-461 LINRI
+461 
-466 VDSLSIE
+466 
-473 DFRESKKSN
+473 
-482 NMEVVM
+482 
-488 KFTYLNEKVLTDI
+488 
-501 NKDDYQ
+501 
-507 LKNKHVEAKF
+507 
-517 YSELNAINFA
+517 
-527 IKNYENIDI
+527 
-536 ISPQFITNELKNR
+536 
-549 NDKLKKEIKDMSLI
+549 
-563 ELTIIIFISL
+563 
-573 GILDKDKIGKFFR
+573 
-586 VFNSSNS
+586 
-593 DQVRK
+593 
-598 VIGDETIEQKW
+598 
-609 VWLEEE
+609 

>member
-14 LLSDNENLTT
+14 LLSDNENITT

-161 NGSLKTF
+161 NGLLKTF

-210 KDLYDVNKNIFAH
+210 KDLYEVNKNIFAH

-244 YGFIKFLLLLDDEI
+244 YGFTKFLLLLDDEI

-267 NLKELLDVKKIDLQ
+267 NLKELLDVKK
-281 LVMSA
+281 
-286 LSLIQNKEKWNI
+286 N
-298 NKLVQKLN
+298 
-306 ISEKDLFYILSVITD
+306 
-321 IYSQQGELLIDY
+321 
-333 EYDDKNQEL
+333 
-342 LFNFNPSLKNII
+342 
-354 QINDGELFNLVFLL
+354 
-368 TSNSIFKELVK
+368 
-379 NNSDIEEFYNVVSP
+379 
-393 YFNLEILDESNDGV
+393 
-407 FENLT
+407 
-412 FFEENIISYIKLGS
+412 
-426 TEETFY
+426 
-432 RIQPILLTT
+432 
-441 NTDGIV
+441 
-447 LEAIDLNEEKSKTF
+447 
-461 LINRI
+461 
-466 VDSLSIE
+466 
-473 DFRESKKSN
+473 
-482 NMEVVM
+482 
-488 KFTYLNEKVLTDI
+488 
-501 NKDDYQ
+501 
-507 LKNKHVEAKF
+507 
-517 YSELNAINFA
+517 
-527 IKNYENIDI
+527 
-536 ISPQFITNELKNR
+536 
-549 NDKLKKEIKDMSLI
+549 
-563 ELTIIIFISL
+563 
-573 GILDKDKIGKFFR
+573 
-586 VFNSSNS
+586 
-593 DQVRK
+593 
-598 VIGDETIEQKW
+598 
-609 VWLEEE
+609 

>member
-200 YSIEATIKLK
+200 YSIEGTIKLK

-234 LHCNV
+234 LYSNV

-267 NLKELLDVKKIDLQ
+267 NLKELLDVKK
-281 LVMSA
+281 
-286 LSLIQNKEKWNI
+286 N
-298 NKLVQKLN
+298 
-306 ISEKDLFYILSVITD
+306 
-321 IYSQQGELLIDY
+321 
-333 EYDDKNQEL
+333 
-342 LFNFNPSLKNII
+342 
-354 QINDGELFNLVFLL
+354 
-368 TSNSIFKELVK
+368 
-379 NNSDIEEFYNVVSP
+379 
-393 YFNLEILDESNDGV
+393 
-407 FENLT
+407 
-412 FFEENIISYIKLGS
+412 
-426 TEETFY
+426 
-432 RIQPILLTT
+432 
-441 NTDGIV
+441 
-447 LEAIDLNEEKSKTF
+447 
-461 LINRI
+461 
-466 VDSLSIE
+466 
-473 DFRESKKSN
+473 
-482 NMEVVM
+482 
-488 KFTYLNEKVLTDI
+488 
-501 NKDDYQ
+501 
-507 LKNKHVEAKF
+507 
-517 YSELNAINFA
+517 
-527 IKNYENIDI
+527 
-536 ISPQFITNELKNR
+536 
-549 NDKLKKEIKDMSLI
+549 
-563 ELTIIIFISL
+563 
-573 GILDKDKIGKFFR
+573 
-586 VFNSSNS
+586 
-593 DQVRK
+593 
-598 VIGDETIEQKW
+598 
-609 VWLEEE
+609 

>member
-200 YSIEATIKLK
+200 YSIQATIKIK

-267 NLKELLDVKKIDLQ
+267 NLKELLDAKK
-281 LVMSA
+281 
-286 LSLIQNKEKWNI
+286 N
-298 NKLVQKLN
+298 
-306 ISEKDLFYILSVITD
+306 
-321 IYSQQGELLIDY
+321 
-333 EYDDKNQEL
+333 
-342 LFNFNPSLKNII
+342 
-354 QINDGELFNLVFLL
+354 
-368 TSNSIFKELVK
+368 
-379 NNSDIEEFYNVVSP
+379 
-393 YFNLEILDESNDGV
+393 
-407 FENLT
+407 
-412 FFEENIISYIKLGS
+412 
-426 TEETFY
+426 
-432 RIQPILLTT
+432 
-441 NTDGIV
+441 
-447 LEAIDLNEEKSKTF
+447 
-461 LINRI
+461 
-466 VDSLSIE
+466 
-473 DFRESKKSN
+473 
-482 NMEVVM
+482 
-488 KFTYLNEKVLTDI
+488 
-501 NKDDYQ
+501 
-507 LKNKHVEAKF
+507 
-517 YSELNAINFA
+517 
-527 IKNYENIDI
+527 
-536 ISPQFITNELKNR
+536 
-549 NDKLKKEIKDMSLI
+549 
-563 ELTIIIFISL
+563 
-573 GILDKDKIGKFFR
+573 
-586 VFNSSNS
+586 
-593 DQVRK
+593 
-598 VIGDETIEQKW
+598 
-609 VWLEEE
+609 

>member
-83 IIKSDKISSEKL
+83 IIKSDKISNEKL

-267 NLKELLDVKKIDLQ
+267 NLKELLDVKK
-281 LVMSA
+281 
-286 LSLIQNKEKWNI
+286 N
-298 NKLVQKLN
+298 
-306 ISEKDLFYILSVITD
+306 
-321 IYSQQGELLIDY
+321 
-333 EYDDKNQEL
+333 
-342 LFNFNPSLKNII
+342 
-354 QINDGELFNLVFLL
+354 
-368 TSNSIFKELVK
+368 
-379 NNSDIEEFYNVVSP
+379 
-393 YFNLEILDESNDGV
+393 
-407 FENLT
+407 
-412 FFEENIISYIKLGS
+412 
-426 TEETFY
+426 
-432 RIQPILLTT
+432 
-441 NTDGIV
+441 
-447 LEAIDLNEEKSKTF
+447 
-461 LINRI
+461 
-466 VDSLSIE
+466 
-473 DFRESKKSN
+473 
-482 NMEVVM
+482 
-488 KFTYLNEKVLTDI
+488 
-501 NKDDYQ
+501 
-507 LKNKHVEAKF
+507 
-517 YSELNAINFA
+517 
-527 IKNYENIDI
+527 
-536 ISPQFITNELKNR
+536 
-549 NDKLKKEIKDMSLI
+549 
-563 ELTIIIFISL
+563 
-573 GILDKDKIGKFFR
+573 
-586 VFNSSNS
+586 
-593 DQVRK
+593 
-598 VIGDETIEQKW
+598 
-609 VWLEEE
+609 

>member
-161 NGSLKTF
+161 NGLLKTF

-234 LHCNV
+234 LYCNV

-267 NLKELLDVKKIDLQ
+267 NLKELLDVKK
-281 LVMSA
+281 
-286 LSLIQNKEKWNI
+286 N
-298 NKLVQKLN
+298 
-306 ISEKDLFYILSVITD
+306 
-321 IYSQQGELLIDY
+321 
-333 EYDDKNQEL
+333 
-342 LFNFNPSLKNII
+342 
-354 QINDGELFNLVFLL
+354 
-368 TSNSIFKELVK
+368 
-379 NNSDIEEFYNVVSP
+379 
-393 YFNLEILDESNDGV
+393 
-407 FENLT
+407 
-412 FFEENIISYIKLGS
+412 
-426 TEETFY
+426 
-432 RIQPILLTT
+432 
-441 NTDGIV
+441 
-447 LEAIDLNEEKSKTF
+447 
-461 LINRI
+461 
-466 VDSLSIE
+466 
-473 DFRESKKSN
+473 
-482 NMEVVM
+482 
-488 KFTYLNEKVLTDI
+488 
-501 NKDDYQ
+501 
-507 LKNKHVEAKF
+507 
-517 YSELNAINFA
+517 
-527 IKNYENIDI
+527 
-536 ISPQFITNELKNR
+536 
-549 NDKLKKEIKDMSLI
+549 
-563 ELTIIIFISL
+563 
-573 GILDKDKIGKFFR
+573 
-586 VFNSSNS
+586 
-593 DQVRK
+593 
-598 VIGDETIEQKW
+598 
-609 VWLEEE
+609 